1 MNCRKNSVGNSNKE
15 TTIPI
20 LLERYLPTL
29 NEKKK
34 SAANDGCVRSSF
46 GKKLN

>member
-34 SAANDGCVRSSF
+34 NLLQTMVVSEVHSERS
-46 GKKLN
+46 